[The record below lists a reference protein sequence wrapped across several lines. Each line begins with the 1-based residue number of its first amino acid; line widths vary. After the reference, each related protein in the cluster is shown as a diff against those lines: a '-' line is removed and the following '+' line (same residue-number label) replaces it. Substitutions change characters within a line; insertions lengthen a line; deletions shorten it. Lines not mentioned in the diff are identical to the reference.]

1 MAQVLMPR
9 LGVSVT
15 EGTVSSWLKQVGDTV
30 EVGEAICEVATDK
43 VDTEIESTVAGVLA
57 EQLYAVDEVVE
68 VGAPLAVVATED
80 ESVGDSASAPGSAS
94 DPASHEATQPPSIV
108 PDPSSFGDAPEQSGT
123 DPEADPEPEPAGRP
137 AAESAPVFDAGAVLM
152 PRLGVSIT
160 EGTVSSWLKQ
170 VGDTVEVGEAICE
183 VATDKVDTEIES
195 TVAGVLAERRFAE
208 GDVVEVGEPLAIVTP
223 DGTVPEA
230 ADAAPATPAGSTLPA
245 EAPEAAP
252 AAPGDRPPAAPAG
265 HTTPGEPAQL
275 RPGPFDH
282 RSAVRRVLDAIPR
295 SGRPAV
301 TPAARALAVELGV
314 DLATVRGTGSAG
326 HVTRDDVRRTS
337 EEPRT
342 TPTAPPVPAAQPVAQ
357 PTSEP
362 AAEPAAGPDG
372 LPVGYE
378 DVPYDAVPTSR
389 IRRLTAEHMS
399 RSRRT
404 AAHMTTEV
412 DVDLGRLTD
421 VRARLNA
428 HRATQ
433 GRPKLSFLPFVA
445 RATCATLLNHPDLNA
460 TFETERLLRWGE
472 VNLGI
477 AVDTPRGLMVPV
489 LRGAERMT
497 VESLGQGIADLA
509 DRLREGRPGPDD
521 FRAGTFTISNPGSVG
536 AVSAPAII
544 NQPQVAILGMPT
556 IQRRPWVVTLA
567 DGQET
572 IAIRPILRLALTFDH
587 RAVDGADATRCL
599 VDVRRRLEAW
609 DVDDY
614 R

>member
-1 MAQVLMPR
+1 MAHVLMPR

-15 EGTVSSWLKQVGDTV
+15 EGTVSTWLKQVGDPV
-30 EVGEAICEVATDK
+30 EVGEPICEVATDK
-43 VDTEIESTVAGVLA
+43 VDTEIESTVAGVLT
-57 EQLYAVDEVVE
+57 EQLYAVDEVVA
-68 VGAPLAVVATED
+68 VGDPLATVATAD
-80 ESVGDSASAPGSAS
+80 EAPAAPP
-94 DPASHEATQPPSIV
+94 PAEPAPAEPAQPPSIV
-108 PDPSSFGDAPEQSGT
+108 PDPATFGEAPAPTS
-123 DPEADPEPEPAGRP
+123 PP
-137 AAESAPVFDAGAVLM
+137 AAASAVLM
-152 PRLGVSIT
+152 PRLGVSVT
-160 EGTVSSWLKQ
+160 EGTVSTWLKQ
-170 VGDTVEVGEAICE
+170 VGDPVEVGEPICE

-195 TVAGVLAERRFAE
+195 TLAGVLAEQLYAE
-208 GDVVEVGEPLAIVTP
+208 GEVIAVGEPLATVTA
-223 DGTVPEA
+223 DG
-230 ADAAPATPAGSTLPA
+230 AAPASAPASAPA
-245 EAPEAAP
+245 AAAP
-252 AAPGDRPPAAPAG
+252 AAAPVGTVPAAPAVAAPAVPAPAG
-265 HTTPGEPAQL
+265 PTVPGEPARL

-282 RSAVRRVLDAIPR
+282 HQAVRRTLDAIAR
-295 SGRPAV
+295 SGRPPAS
-301 TPAARALAVELGV
+301 PAARRLAATAGV
-314 DLATVRGTGSAG
+314 DLAAVAGSGGAG
-326 HVTRDDVRRTS
+326 HVTRDDVRRHAAQPAAVPAVAPAAVETVAA
-337 EEPRT
+337 PVPA
-342 TPTAPPVPAAQPVAQ
+342 PTAPAPV
-357 PTSEP
+357 
-362 AAEPAAGPDG
+362 GPDG

-389 IRRLTAEHMS
+389 IRRVTAEHMS

-412 DVDLGRLTD
+412 DVDLGLLTD

-428 HRATQ
+428 QRAAQ
-433 GRPKLSFLPFVA
+433 GRSKLSFLPFVA
-445 RATCATLLNHPDLNA
+445 RATCAALLDHPDLNA

-489 LRGAERMT
+489 LRGAEQMT

-509 DRLREGRPGPDD
+509 GRLRDGRPGPDD

-556 IQRRPWVVTLA
+556 IQRRPWVVTMA
-567 DGQET
+567 DGQES

-599 VDVRRRLEAW
+599 VDIRRRLEAW
-609 DVDDY
+609 GVDEY

>member
-1 MAQVLMPR
+1 MAHVLMPR

-15 EGTVSSWLKQVGDTV
+15 EGTVSSWLKQVGDPV
-30 EVGEAICEVATDK
+30 EVGEPICEVATDK

-57 EQLYAVDEVVE
+57 EQLYAVDEVVQ
-68 VGAPLAVVATED
+68 VGEPLATVTTAD
-80 ESVGDSASAPGSAS
+80 ESSAPA
-94 DPASHEATQPPSIV
+94 PAEPAPAGPAPVEPEQPPSIV
-108 PDPSSFGDAPEQSGT
+108 PDPASFGD
-123 DPEADPEPEPAGRP
+123 DPEPPPAP
-137 AAESAPVFDAGAVLM
+137 AVADAAHAVLM
-152 PRLGVSIT
+152 PRLGVSVT

-170 VGDTVEVGEAICE
+170 VGDPVEVGEPICE

-195 TVAGVLAERRFAE
+195 TVAGVLAEQRYAE
-208 GDVVEVGEPLAIVTP
+208 GEVVQVGEPLAVVTA
-223 DGTVPEA
+223 DGA
-230 ADAAPATPAGSTLPA
+230 L
-245 EAPEAAP
+245 P
-252 AAPGDRPPAAPAG
+252 AAPPAAAPAG
-265 HTTPGEPAQL
+265 SRSAAAVPTRPAPAPAGPTVPGQPA
-275 RPGPFDH
+275 RVDPSRFDH
-282 RSAVRRVLDAIPR
+282 HAAVQRALETIVRTA
-295 SGRPAV
+295 RPAAS
-301 TPAARALAVELGV
+301 PAARHLAATLGV
-314 DLATVRGTGSAG
+314 DLASVGGTGGGG
-326 HVTRDDVRRTS
+326 HVTRDDVRRHA
-337 EEPRT
+337 EQPAPAAAAPMPPRG
-342 TPTAPPVPAAQPVAQ
+342 PAPVPASTPS
-357 PTSEP
+357 PEP
-362 AAEPAAGPDG
+362 GTTGPDG

-389 IRRLTAEHMS
+389 IRRVTAEHMS

-412 DVDLGRLTD
+412 DVDLGLLTE
-421 VRARLNA
+421 VRARLNTQRVA
-428 HRATQ
+428 Q
-433 GRPKLSFLPFVA
+433 GRAKLSFLPFVA
-445 RATCATLLNHPDLNA
+445 RAACAALLDHPDLNA

-497 VESLGQGIADLA
+497 VESLGEGIADLA
-509 DRLREGRPGPDD
+509 GRLRDGKPGPDD

-556 IQRRPWVVTLA
+556 IQRRPWVVTMA
-567 DGQET
+567 DGQES

-599 VDVRRRLEAW
+599 VDIRRRLEAW
-609 DVDDY
+609 GVDEY